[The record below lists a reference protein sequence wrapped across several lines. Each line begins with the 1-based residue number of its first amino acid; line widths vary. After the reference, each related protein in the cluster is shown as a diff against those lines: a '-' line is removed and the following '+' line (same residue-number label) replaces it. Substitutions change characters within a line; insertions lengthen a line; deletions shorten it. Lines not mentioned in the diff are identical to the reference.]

1 MVVDVSFYNITIVFV
16 SPFFVCG
23 TSVFSLLNHLFLFV
37 FLLYLIYSAV
47 LSTHL
52 LSSPFFPLSSHL
64 VNAPRFFSTIFHSI
78 HSSPPLSSLLSFLFS
93 LFHLICPPH
102 VFHPSFLSSPLLYF
116 QSCYSSSSRPF
127 LPLLHLSPRLKLF
140 LQT

>member
-1 MVVDVSFYNITIVFV
+1 MVVEVSFYNITIVFV

-93 LFHLICPPH
+93 TSSAPPPMSFTHLSFPHPFFIFNPATHLPLALSSPSCICPPG
-102 VFHPSFLSSPLLYF
+102 
-116 QSCYSSSSRPF
+116 
-127 LPLLHLSPRLKLF
+127 
-140 LQT
+140 